1 MVFQL
6 KKTVV
11 LSPIEVRLWYKMGDF
26 IGRKVDI
33 DIDQVAA
40 QMIIGSTKAP
50 KINDLTEKVGEL
62 LLSFQYGLRRT

>member
-1 MVFQL
+1 
-6 KKTVV
+6 
-11 LSPIEVRLWYKMGDF
+11 MGDL

-50 KINDLTEKVGEL
+50 KINDLTEKVGER
-62 LLSFQYGLRRT
+62 LLSFHTVSGERSTSGDVT